1 MAEPTDGDDG
11 GVPPPGRGK
20 RVPSLPADGLFPVIR
35 HRVDAFVDAETGETV
50 SRYDYFTYEFE
61 HPLGTVGGRAYVHDI
76 REVSL
81 FGLARDV
88 DVEQE
93 YAEILYWLRL
103 RFPRVQRFDGDG
115 YVDM

>member
-1 MAEPTDGDDG
+1 MAERPEGNDGH
-11 GVPPPGRGK
+11 VLPPGADK
-20 RVPSLPADGLFPVIR
+20 DVTFLPADGLFPVIR
-35 HRVDAFVDAETGETV
+35 HRVDALVEVETGDTV

-61 HPLGTVGGRAYVHDI
+61 HPLGLVRARAYVDFI

-88 DVEQE
+88 DVERE

-103 RFPRVQRFDGDG
+103 RFQRVQRFDGDG